1 MIFKTDYRLM
11 QVKSIAECLEHSAL
25 QSAYIKLPVVI
36 KTFVL
41 SIFGWPFYTGFTVSC
56 PHEETLA
63 LSYLLRAQRGFI
75 LLVLSYSFLRVI
87 YRGSYMSAHFFY

>member
-25 QSAYIKLPVVI
+25 QSTYIKLPVVI

-41 SIFGWPFYTGFTVSC
+41 SIFGWPFYTGFTVCC
-56 PHEETLA
+56 PHEENLG
-63 LSYLLRAQRGFI
+63 LSYPLRAQGRVISF
-75 LLVLSYSFLRVI
+75 VLPYSFLW
-87 YRGSYMSAHFFY
+87 